1 MKTRIAQ
8 LVTRSVAGAG
18 LAAALAFGGG
28 FDRLDAHH
36 ADADN
41 YFVQHPGPLGGRTD
55 VDAHDPY
62 APVDLGG
69 TSLAT
74 DGVVN
79 ARARTGESAASAAPS
94 YEWSSSPRLPSQPY

>member
-1 MKTRIAQ
+1 MKTRIAH

-18 LAAALAFGGG
+18 LAVALAFGGG
-28 FDRLDAHH
+28 LDRLDAHH
-36 ADADN
+36 SDADN

-69 TSLAT
+69 ASLAT
-74 DGVVN
+74 GGVAN
-79 ARARTGESAASAAPS
+79 ARAGTGESAASVAPS
-94 YEWSSSPRLPSQPY
+94 YEWSSSPRLPGRPY